1 MAGLAEDIKRM
12 PMGLH
17 TMISGGSTISGG
29 QRQRLMIAQA
39 LIRRPRILF
48 FDEATSALDNETQR
62 VVIASTRA
70 LRASRVVI
78 AHRLSTVMDADRV
91 FVMHEGRVVQQGRPA
106 DLLADTSGRLHELVR
121 RQMS

>member
-17 TMISGGSTISGG
+17 TMISGGGAISGG

-62 VVIASTRA
+62 IVIDSTRTLNA
-70 LRASRVVI
+70 TRLVI

-91 FVMHEGRVVQQGRPA
+91 IVMADGRIVEQGPRPHCSPTPA
-106 DLLADTSGRLHELVR
+106 AGCTSWCDV
-121 RQMS
+121 S